1 MEARI
6 WLEAI
11 LSDLLPPK
19 SFTRD
24 QCLNELADDVVLLL
38 RRGHN
43 LIGKIFVGEFE
54 GTALAAADSMLGEAA
69 R

>member
-6 WLEAI
+6 CLEAI

-38 RRGHN
+38 RRTHN
-43 LIGKIFVGEFE
+43 LFSEIFVSEPK
-54 GTALAAADSMLGEAA
+54 GTAKALAD
-69 R
+69 